1 MEDNRREISEEL
13 NRIGVLISDGLNG
26 EALIALR
33 RLSHENPSLVE
44 PHLLAASLLFGQ
56 GDYEEALNTLERSLE
71 LEPDNSDALKMR
83 DACRT
88 ALNAQATPSKPFCY
102 YPQSINYEAKKTKV
116 YTKKCR
122 SCGKEIL
129 REARRC
135 RHCGSPVGVPRLVA
149 QAATVLLSTGAL
161 VFLFYFVTSIAGT
174 RRMDPVV
181 FSEEGVRLDP
191 AETKGQPAASLRME
205 QIRWHP
211 GSLLPMP
218 IPPTQ
223 DVGQLRSMSHGVTFR
238 GSLVNASYK
247 PLSHVLVVARFYGAK
262 SGRDYGAISTEVRN
276 LEPGMS
282 KSFTLTVRLP
292 NRPGKCEVFLE
303 EIEFGTDLAGSE
315 QQAEAVESESIAAD
329 EKASFPFPFSQG
341 HIAGNPA
348 IIIAADEKASFPF
361 PWGRFLVMSALSA
374 VLLFL
379 AARCQ
384 ILCNSRIPW
393 NYELREDAWSSIL
406 CVPFIVLCNVF
417 FLIIIEGTRQLAM
430 QGISL
435 GPIVTV
441 GLLGAT
447 ILLFLCV
454 SFFFKRGFF
463 GTLLIFFF
471 YGCLYLVVLPI
482 LR

>member
-1 MEDNRREISEEL
+1 MEDNGGEISEEL

-33 RLSHENPSLVE
+33 RLSHENPHRSE
-44 PHLLAASLLFGQ
+44 PHLLAASLLSGQ
-56 GDYEEALNTLERSLE
+56 GDYEEALTALECCLE
-71 LEPDNSDALKMR
+71 LEPENSDALKMR
-83 DACRT
+83 DACQA

-102 YPQSINYEAKKTKV
+102 YPQSISYEAKKTRIS
-116 YTKKCR
+116 TKKCR

-135 RHCGSPVGVPRLVA
+135 RHCGAPVGVPPLIA
-149 QAATVLLSTGAL
+149 QTATILLSTGAL
-161 VFLFYFVTSIAGT
+161 VFLFYFVTSILGT

-181 FSEEGVRLDP
+181 FSEEGVRLDS
-191 AETKGQPAASLRME
+191 AETKGQPAASLRVE
-205 QIRWHP
+205 HIRWHP

-218 IPPTQ
+218 IAPTQ
-223 DVGQLRSMSHGVTFR
+223 NVGQLRSMSHGVTFQ
-238 GSLVNASYK
+238 GTLVNASDK
-247 PLSHVLVVARFYGAK
+247 PLAHALVVARFYGAK

-276 LEPGMS
+276 LKPGMT

-303 EIEFGTDLAGSE
+303 EIEFGTDLAASE
-315 QQAEAVESESIAAD
+315 WQSGVAESEAPAVE
-329 EKASFPFPFSQG
+329 EKAPFL
-341 HIAGNPA
+341 
-348 IIIAADEKASFPF
+348 F

-393 NYELREDAWSSIL
+393 DYELKEDAWSSIL
-406 CVPFIVLCNVF
+406 CVPFITLCNVF
-417 FLIIIEGTRQLAM
+417 FLIIVEGTRRLAV

-441 GLLGAT
+441 ALLGVVV
-447 ILLFLCV
+447 LLFVCV
-454 SFFFKRGFF
+454 SFFFKRAFF

-471 YGCLYLVVLPI
+471 YGCLYLMVSPI

>member
-1 MEDNRREISEEL
+1 MEENRREISEEL

-33 RLSHENPSLVE
+33 RLSHENPRLAE
-44 PHLLAASLLFGQ
+44 PHFLAASLLFSQ
-56 GDYEEALNTLERSLE
+56 GDHEEALTALECCLE
-71 LEPDNSDALKMR
+71 LEPENGDALKMR
-83 DACRT
+83 DACQA

-102 YPQSINYEAKKTKV
+102 YPQSISYEAKKTKV

-135 RHCGSPVGVPRLVA
+135 RHCGAPVGVPRLVA
-149 QAATVLLSTGAL
+149 QTATVLLATGAL
-161 VFLFYFVTSIAGT
+161 LFLFYFVTSILGT
-174 RRMDPVV
+174 KRMEPVV
-181 FSEEGVRLDP
+181 FSEEGVRIDS
-191 AETKGQPAASLRME
+191 AEARDQPAASLRVE
-205 QIRWHP
+205 HIRWHP

-218 IPPTQ
+218 LPPTQ
-223 DVGQLRSMSHGVTFR
+223 DVGQLRNMSHGVNFQ
-238 GSLVNASYK
+238 GALVNASYK
-247 PLSHVLVVARFYGAK
+247 PLSHVLVVARFYGEK
-262 SGRDYGAISTEVRN
+262 SGREDVAISTEVRN
-276 LEPGMS
+276 LDPGMS
-282 KSFTLTVRLP
+282 KSFALTVRLP

-303 EIEFGTDLAGSE
+303 EVQFGTDLAASE
-315 QQAEAVESESIAAD
+315 QQTEVAESEAAAVE
-329 EKASFPFPFSQG
+329 EKASS
-341 HIAGNPA
+341 
-348 IIIAADEKASFPF
+348 PF

-384 ILCNSRIPW
+384 ILCNGRIPW
-393 NYELREDAWSSIL
+393 DYELREDAWASIL
-406 CVPFIVLCNVF
+406 CVPFIALCNVF
-417 FLIIIEGTRQLAM
+417 FLIIYEGTRQLAQ
-430 QGISL
+430 QGIFL
-435 GPIVTV
+435 GPIVRIA
-441 GLLGAT
+441 LLGAS

-454 SFFFKRGFF
+454 AFFFKRGFF